1 MIDGVAFGS
10 FFNLNSLNPADIKS
24 TTVLKDAT
32 ATAIYGSRGAN
43 GVVLITTKNGGSL
56 KKPHES
62 SEVEGAIIELELK
75 TGINQQLI
83 PRYDVITSP
92 EEYVG
97 LVWEGL
103 YNRGVNTDEEDPVA
117 FANSRLLGSN
127 GISDGYNM
135 WNVSSAAELID
146 PQTRTVRPGV
156 RRLFTPEHYA
166 DEAFGTG
173 VRTEANINVS
183 GASKKTRYYTSIG
196 YLNDEGYSI
205 NSDYTRYSLRLNTNS
220 KLKDWLNVGVN
231 IGYAYSESTNNGQ
244 IQGSENVFEFAD
256 KMAPIYPVFARLPGT
271 GTLIPDPVYG
281 GYQYDYGSPTGTING
296 FERSR
301 PNANLLNPIG
311 SARFDFDGRTTN
323 ALNGSVFTHINIL
336 SDLKLETTFGGQYSF
351 NRRQNTSNH
360 VYGTGRN
367 PNGTLEV
374 RDRIRWSRTFT
385 NLLRYNKSFDDHT
398 IEGLVAYE
406 TFEVGFSQSRQ
417 FKKDV
422 IVPGLYNLS
431 NYSLTDSPSDGYN
444 DNSGIESV
452 FGQLNYNYL
461 GKYYF
466 TGSVRRDG
474 SSRFVNNKWGTFGS
488 VGLAWLASA
497 ENFMK
502 ESFLTYLKLKASYGI
517 TGDQDGVSTSRGYT
531 IYNSDYIGGGLS
543 LAENRPGYADLTW
556 ERSRMIQRGVEASI
570 GPRFDLNIEYYSKS
584 TDNLFFNRRVGP
596 SSGFSS
602 VLVNDGKIVNAGL
615 EFDLFGRVVNSDNF
629 KLDVSVNGELLKNK
643 FTQMPIDPSTGRAK
657 VIDTGSSLDSGL
669 YAFAEGKSQFDFYTR
684 EWAGVD
690 STDGAPMWYQYYDDR
705 NDNGMLDAGDVS
717 EGDSWAVPGNAST
730 NSSSTLF
737 EYKKLV
743 SDANIKR
750 TTTKTYN
757 SATQVFLNKSFIP
770 DIRGAFR
777 ISARYKNFSLSTQF
791 TYSFGGY
798 AYDGQYAE
806 LMSDRF
812 GAAGNN
818 YHKDILKRWQRP
830 GDQTNIPLLSDNAIT
845 NSTSGS
851 SRFIIS
857 TDFVALNNARIGYAM
872 NNKLTKNLGLVGL
885 NLWISGDN
893 LFIKTKRK
901 GFNPNIREVGSSGRR
916 IYAPATTITMG
927 AKIKF

>member
-1 MIDGVAFGS
+1 MKPKFTMILALMALAVQIGFAQQKTVSGTVTDENGLPLPGATVIRSGTTSGTTTDFDGKYQMRVNTGDVLEISYVGYATQSVTVGASNVYDISMALDNTLEEVVVVGYGTTTKKAYAGTASTIKSENIEAKNFSNVTQALTGEVAGVTVINTSGQPGTIGTVRIRGYGSPLGNRSPLYVIDGVAFGS

-43 GVVLITTKNGGSL
+43 GVVLITTKNGGDL
-56 KKPHES
+56 KKTDES
-62 SEVEGAIIELELK
+62 FGVEGAIIELELK

-92 EEYVG
+92 EEYIG

-103 YNRGVNTDEEDPVA
+103 YNRGVNTDQTDPVA

-127 GISDGYNM
+127 GIGDGYNM
-135 WNVSSAAELID
+135 WNVNSAAELID
-146 PQTRTVRPGV
+146 PETRTVRTGV
-156 RRLFTPEHYA
+156 RRLFNPERYA

-173 VRTEANINVS
+173 IRTEANINVS
-183 GASKKTRYYTSIG
+183 GANKRTRYYTSIG

-256 KMAPIYPVFARLPGT
+256 KMAPIYPVFARFPGT
-271 GTLIPDPVYG
+271 GTLIPDPIYG

-323 ALNGSVFTHINIL
+323 ALNGSVFTHLNIFP
-336 SDLKLETTFGGQYSF
+336 DLKLETTFGGQYSF
-351 NRRQNTSNH
+351 NRRQNISNH

-367 PNGTLEV
+367 PNGTLSV

-385 NLLRYNKSFDDHT
+385 NLLRYNKSFVDHN
-398 IEGLVAYE
+398 IEVLVAYE

-431 NYSLTDSPSDGYN
+431 NYSLTDSPSEN
-444 DNSGIESV
+444 TNNSGIQSV
-452 FGQLNYNYL
+452 FGQINYNYL

-488 VGLAWLASA
+488 VGLAWLTSA
-497 ENFMK
+497 EDFMQ
-502 ESFLTYLKLKASYGI
+502 ESFFTYLKLKASYGI
-517 TGDQDGVSTSRGYT
+517 TGDQDGVSTTRGYT
-531 IYNSDYIGGGLS
+531 IYNSDYVGGRLS

-556 ERSRMIQRGVEASI
+556 ERSRMIQGGLEASI
-570 GPRFDLNIEYYSKS
+570 GPRLDLNVEYYNKL
-584 TDNLFFNRRVGP
+584 TDNLFFNDVLAHQAV
-596 SSGFSS
+596 FLI
-602 VLVNDGKIVNAGL
+602 LVNDGKIVNAGL

-629 KLDVSVNGELLKNK
+629 NLDISVNGEVLKNK

-669 YAFAEGKSQFDFYTR
+669 YAFAEGKSQFDFY
-684 EWAGVD
+684 
-690 STDGAPMWYQYYDDR
+690 MR
-705 NDNGMLDAGDVS
+705 NGQELTAQMVRRCGI
-717 EGDSWAVPGNAST
+717 
-730 NSSSTLF
+730 
-737 EYKKLV
+737 
-743 SDANIKR
+743 NIMMI
-750 TTTKTYN
+750 
-757 SATQVFLNKSFIP
+757 A
-770 DIRGAFR
+770 
-777 ISARYKNFSLSTQF
+777 
-791 TYSFGGY
+791 
-798 AYDGQYAE
+798 
-806 LMSDRF
+806 M
-812 GAAGNN
+812 
-818 YHKDILKRWQRP
+818 
-830 GDQTNIPLLSDNAIT
+830 IT
-845 NSTSGS
+845 
-851 SRFIIS
+851 
-857 TDFVALNNARIGYAM
+857 
-872 NNKLTKNLGLVGL
+872 
-885 NLWISGDN
+885 
-893 LFIKTKRK
+893 
-901 GFNPNIREVGSSGRR
+901 EC
-916 IYAPATTITMG
+916 
-927 AKIKF
+927 